1 MHYQESA
8 VGFSIDSRCG
18 PGGEYRA
25 LPSLRIIASTDETTI
40 EIADTRSEAN
50 TGRPAVSA
58 GQSDTQTF
66 LIWSTAVTSNSSI
79 MPRI

>member
-1 MHYQESA
+1 M
-8 VGFSIDSRCG
+8 
-18 PGGEYRA
+18 
-25 LPSLRIIASTDETTI
+25 LRIFKSWANRFDRELTDIFAVQDELTS
-40 EIADTRSEAN
+40 EIVARAQGQKRN
-50 TGRPAVSA
+50 PAGPAVSA